1 MKRAAGALMT
11 LVLWS
16 FALPAFAQELYP
28 TDPPAAQDLVL
39 GETLATTGAGISGWV
54 WVALGLLAAGTLA
67 VYFSRPQAV
76 GRSGR
81 HRT

>member
-1 MKRAAGALMT
+1 VKRVVLALTT
-11 LVLWS
+11 LLLWAM
-16 FALPAFAQELYP
+16 ALPAFAQELYP
-28 TDPPAAQDLVL
+28 PDPPRQEQVL
-39 GETLATTGAGISGWV
+39 GETLATTGGDISGWV
-54 WVALGLLAAGTLA
+54 WVAVGLLAAGALA